1 MILLKITDEGPG
13 KHRISP
19 KCKSF
24 VSMRKLTQWC
34 WLELTWNNM
43 HEIEHM
49 HRKCASAF
57 SDIILK
63 MKQFFVFFCFISLS
77 WEALI
82 LENIPKNEWK
92 VHIFKSLYWF
102 FGALEIPVR
111 GCFSKDVMDVVLLSL
126 LLSLNRLHTLFW
138 CFHCWVWTSKCQL
151 LQKVTSA
158 KNNCCPE
165 AYPALLQTCKM
176 EDFALTV
183 NG

>member
-1 MILLKITDEGPG
+1 MCISIFWHYLQNETIFCVFLLYFIVL
-13 KHRISP
+13 R
-19 KCKSF
+19 SF
-24 VSMRKLTQWC
+24 DS
-34 WLELTWNNM
+34 
-43 HEIEHM
+43 
-49 HRKCASAF
+49 
-57 SDIILK
+57 
-63 MKQFFVFFCFISLS
+63 
-77 WEALI
+77 
-82 LENIPKNEWK
+82 ENIPKNEWK
-92 VHIFKSLYWF
+92 VHMFKSLYWF

-126 LLSLNRLHTLFW
+126 LLTLNRLHTLFW

-158 KNNCCPE
+158 KNNCCQE